1 MSYNSVVVDAKIT
14 LSYDQDI
21 IAKAKKFADSQ
32 NISLSR
38 LTEMLYN
45 KIISG
50 HYSNLEE
57 LPVSDWVNEL
67 AEGKALYKSK
77 HTHRKSLKIEYFK
90 SRK

>member
-1 MSYNSVVVDAKIT
+1 MDAKIT
-14 LSYDQDI
+14 LSFDQDI

-38 LTEMLYN
+38 LTEMLYG

-50 HYSNLEE
+50 HYTNLEG
-57 LPVSDWVNEL
+57 LPVSEWVNEL

-77 HTHRKSLKIEYFK
+77 HMHRKSLKTEYFK
-90 SRK
+90 TRK